1 MIRAMGIVQTILIAP
16 TTVGLAQGNNPSPA
30 SQGTQPPQVLGQ
42 TGTMYDGNN
51 ANLQLPAEPN
61 GYWVNLWAAP
71 ISAENSGP
79 ASNVGAATAAGS
91 VSGPPIGG
99 QH

>member
-1 MIRAMGIVQTILIAP
+1 MIRAMGVVQTILIAS
-16 TTVGLAQGNNPSPA
+16 TTIVLAQGNNPSPV
-30 SQGTQPPQVLGQ
+30 SQGAQPPQVLGP

-51 ANLQLPAEPN
+51 ANPQLPAEPN

-71 ISAENSGP
+71 ISAENTGP
-79 ASNVGAATAAGS
+79 ASNAGAAPAS
-91 VSGPPIGG
+91 VSGSPVGG

>member
-1 MIRAMGIVQTILIAP
+1 MVRPMGIVQTILIAS
-16 TTVGLAQGNNPSPA
+16 TTIVLAQGNNMQAVP
-30 SQGTQPPQVLGQ
+30 QGTRPPQVLSQ

-51 ANLQLPAEPN
+51 ANLQLPAEQN

-79 ASNVGAATAAGS
+79 ASNAGAAAAAAS
-91 VSGPPIGG
+91 VSVPPVGG
-99 QH
+99 SH